1 MSSLVS
7 SVGNMVEAGVK
18 GLIGLA
24 ETYYNSEDEDGV
36 PTHENGEGNGDGD
49 VDREGKKVEPV
60 SIRLPEHQHP
70 HERST
75 TSNTSYST
83 SSSTTSSI
91 SIVSKPITQGA
102 LVQILDVPS
111 GWIHLQSTYLD
122 GAGTRKVRSFGLKNL
137 SDQGIDVVVQSDL
150 GNQILFWM
158 ADDECTF
165 KCGCGADDS
174 DELFC
179 L

>member
-24 ETYYNSEDEDGV
+24 ETYYTSEDEDGI
-36 PTHENGEGNGDGD
+36 PSNGDMIREGD
-49 VDREGKKVEPV
+49 RDGEGKKVEPV
-60 SIRLPEHQHP
+60 SIRLPERERERERE
-70 HERST
+70 HERSN

-91 SIVSKPITQGA
+91 VSKPIMQGA

-137 SDQGIDVVVQSDL
+137 SELEVDVVVGSDL
-150 GNQILFWM
+150 GNQILFWT
-158 ADDECTF
+158 ADEECTF
-165 KCGCGADDS
+165 DLY
-174 DELFC
+174 E
-179 L
+179 

>member
-24 ETYYNSEDEDGV
+24 ETYYTSDDEDGV
-36 PTHENGEGNGDGD
+36 SIHENREGNGDVGG
-49 VDREGKKVEPV
+49 EEKTVEPV
-60 SIRLPEHQHP
+60 SIRLPEHP

-137 SDQGIDVVVQSDL
+137 SDQEIDVVVQSDL

-158 ADDECTF
+158 ADDDRT
-165 KCGCGADDS
+165 S
-174 DELFC
+174 TSS
-179 L
+179 